1 MTFIW
6 EFYQIVLTARAAGG
20 IITLMSSI
28 PLSTIQDSCPD
39 VFGSRQRVAQVVP
52 ADKRT
57 GSELPGF
64 LESLAAER
72 REKAAE
78 LVAQAAQLESAA
90 AVFRKEA
97 SQITPVTPEE

>member
-1 MTFIW
+1 MA
-6 EFYQIVLTARAAGG
+6 LTARAASG

-28 PLSTIQDSCPD
+28 PLSTIQDSCPA

-57 GSELPGF
+57 SSELPGF
-64 LESLAAER
+64 LEALAAER
-72 REKAAE
+72 RAKAAE

-90 AVFRKEA
+90 AAFRKEA
-97 SQITPVTPEE
+97 AQIISVTPEE